1 MPSPRIRIAG
11 GRLIDP
17 HNRIDDEL
25 DVYIA
30 DGRIAAVG
38 AAPDGFTSDIELD
51 ATGLWV
57 VPGLVDL
64 CARLREPGEEFKAT
78 IDSECRAAAAAG
90 ITTLCCPPDTNP
102 VIDTPAVIEM
112 IHHRAQQV
120 GGARVVGLGALT
132 QNLDG
137 EHLSEMFALKQAG
150 CVGVSNALNPLAST
164 LIQRRAFEY
173 AATFDLTVFLH
184 ADDAALSANGCMH
197 EGHVST
203 RLGLPGIPESAET
216 VAVARDLALIQ
227 QTGVRAHFGRLTT
240 QRAVRMVAR
249 AQFDGAP
256 VTADVAV
263 PNLYLT
269 ELDVIDFGADYH
281 FIPPLRTQEDRDGL
295 REGLRG
301 GTLAAICSDHQPH
314 EPDAKRAP
322 YPATEPGASGL
333 DSLLPLTL
341 KLVTEN
347 HMLLHDAIAR
357 VTSGPASILN
367 LPCGELGRGRAADVC
382 ILDPDAT
389 WRLDKNSMNSLG
401 KNTPFL
407 DWEMRGQVRYTLRD
421 GNIIYSRD

>member
-1 MPSPRIRIAG
+1 
-11 GRLIDP
+11 
-17 HNRIDDEL
+17 
-25 DVYIA
+25 
-30 DGRIAAVG
+30 
-38 AAPDGFTSDIELD
+38 
-51 ATGLWV
+51 
-57 VPGLVDL
+57 
-64 CARLREPGEEFKAT
+64 
-78 IDSECRAAAAAG
+78 
-90 ITTLCCPPDTNP
+90 
-102 VIDTPAVIEM
+102 
-112 IHHRAQQV
+112 
-120 GGARVVGLGALT
+120 
-132 QNLDG
+132 
-137 EHLSEMFALKQAG
+137 
-150 CVGVSNALNPLAST
+150 
-164 LIQRRAFEY
+164 
-173 AATFDLTVFLH
+173 
-184 ADDAALSANGCMH
+184 MH

-203 RLGLPGIPESAET
+203 RLGLPAIPEAAET

-322 YPATEPGASGL
+322 FPATEPGASGL

-357 VTSGPASILN
+357 VTSGPAKILN
-367 LPCGELGRGRAADVC
+367 LPYGELGIGRAADVC
-382 ILDPDAT
+382 VLDPEAT
-389 WRLDKNSMNSLG
+389 WRLDNYSMNSLG
-401 KNTPFL
+401 KNTPFHG
-407 DWEMRGQVRYTLRD
+407 WEMRGQARYTLRD